1 MLWRTSFQPDIRY
14 LLPMPDTRPPG
25 ALVIGIFSLRALAE
39 LEIWRRLA
47 TEADISFTEG
57 FWLTGDEATQLPLLL
72 APSRLSTA
80 FVGQDREEWLA
91 ALEPMPVDRAFA
103 TTAATTIVGP
113 CTEDA
118 WELMLTRLKDPVS
131 NAQSA

>member
-1 MLWRTSFQPDIRY
+1 MLWRASFQPDIRY
-14 LLPMPDTRPPG
+14 LLPVPETRPQG
-25 ALVIGIFSLRALAE
+25 ILVIGIFSLRALAE
-39 LEIWRRLA
+39 LEIWRRLS
-47 TEADISFTEG
+47 TEAEISFTEG
-57 FWLTGDEATQLPLLL
+57 FWLTPEEATQLPLLL

-80 FVGQDREEWLA
+80 YIGQDREEWLA
-91 ALEPMPVDRAFA
+91 ALAPMPTDRAFA

-118 WELMLTRLKDPVS
+118 WELMLKRLKDPVS